1 MFRFHCSVIDRTR
14 WTYNSGTNFVILS
27 SKGKVT
33 MKKIIDSIFWIVA
46 NSLDWLSKKLGITY
60 NEINIIT
67 YYILI
72 PLVWVIMLDFIIKL
86 PIFTILF
93 LLTWGIIFFRI
104 DSFKNFC
111 DKLFRL
117 SQDFILFF
125 GNYYS
130 WSVIICVLVPI
141 MITVIL
147 VFML

>member
-1 MFRFHCSVIDRTR
+1 
-14 WTYNSGTNFVILS
+14 
-27 SKGKVT
+27 
-33 MKKIIDSIFWIVA
+33 MKKIIDKIFWIVA

-130 WSVIICVLVPI
+130 WSVIICVLIPI
-141 MITVIL
+141 IITIIL